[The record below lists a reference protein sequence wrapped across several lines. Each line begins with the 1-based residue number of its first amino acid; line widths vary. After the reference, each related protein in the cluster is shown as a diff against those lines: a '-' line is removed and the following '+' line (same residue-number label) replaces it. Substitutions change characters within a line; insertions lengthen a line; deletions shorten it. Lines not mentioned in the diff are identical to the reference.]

1 MSLGPAPAARPRH
14 APPQGPSTGRP
25 RAPAPPRGPG
35 IPRPGRS
42 STLVRT
48 PRACGR
54 PLPPLLP
61 DYKRGIHYCG
71 SHFGFMVS
79 SPPILSVP
87 LTRWSPLCQGHVLT
101 ALDFRWM
108 FVPARIIPSLL
119 RISRNTG
126 IGLSNSMKSSITT
139 SGWDGTESGD
149 RFGKTWHLFI

>member
-79 SPPILSVP
+79 SPPILFCSTDPLVSSVSRP
-87 LTRWSPLCQGHVLT
+87 CFNRSRFQVDVCACQDYSFPSSNFEKHWNRLIKFYEK
-101 ALDFRWM
+101 LHYDFW
-108 FVPARIIPSLL
+108 L
-119 RISRNTG
+119 
-126 IGLSNSMKSSITT
+126 
-139 SGWDGTESGD
+139 GW
-149 RFGKTWHLFI
+149 H